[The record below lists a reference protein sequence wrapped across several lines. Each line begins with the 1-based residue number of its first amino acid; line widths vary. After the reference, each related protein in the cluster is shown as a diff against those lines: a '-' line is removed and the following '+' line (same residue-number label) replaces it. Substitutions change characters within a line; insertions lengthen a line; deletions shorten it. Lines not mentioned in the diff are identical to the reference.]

1 MAHVIDYVG
10 PTRQWLALVDPSA
23 KPLTKAPLT
32 PANTQVNKEPPAF
45 TLPATWSGLV
55 QLLATMPDVVL
66 TEAAQ
71 KVADGMRVGRV
82 AEAWAGMRQ
91 APTPDGFTPYPWQ
104 EQAAVQYARTGALI
118 LSDEPG
124 TGKTASAVLA
134 VLEHE
139 LRDGLEGR
147 VVVVCPASVVS
158 SWMDA
163 WAKLA
168 PHLKVGRY
176 MGPKRA
182 AMLAEVEADELGPQG
197 EVLTRR
203 AFDVLV
209 TSYETMARDLAK
221 LTDAGVDTLVL
232 DEHHLIKNPKAARTK
247 AAVKLAGAVTF
258 GTIALSGTPITH
270 HPGDLWPTLKAVEP
284 GAWPSNTRYQA
295 RYLDVVQGDYG
306 DEVVGFLPHRRSE
319 FDLCL
324 MGTQRRVS
332 KADALPWLPPKV
344 YQVREVELPAEWRK
358 LYNSMRDELV
368 AALPDNDEPLNAM
381 SVLAQLQYL
390 QALAASPCDVE
401 VTTTVDE
408 DGMETL
414 HYHAKLK
421 PESWKVAELLAVLEE
436 REGESVVVFSPS
448 RQLVELAGAALEA
461 AGVSHAYVVGGQ
473 STKDRDE
480 AVRAFQAG
488 EVRVIL
494 VTTAAGGVGITLTR
508 ARCAVFL
515 SRPWSLV
522 EALQA
527 EDRVHRIGSE
537 VHDSVDIVDIV
548 ATNTVDQAI
557 RLALVGKAEAL
568 GDVLRDPRVLREVL
582 GGKL

>member
-176 MGPKRA
+176 MGPKRSKW
-182 AMLAEVEADELGPQG
+182 LSYDRVNGTE
-197 EVLTRR
+197 R
-203 AFDVLV
+203 ADVLV
-209 TSYETMARDLAK
+209 TSYETMARDVAK
-221 LTDAGVDTLVL
+221 LIDAGVDTLVL